1 MATSSRI
8 AATFSLILSTAL
20 GTSASLAHHSFA
32 MFDTTRHVELDAVV
46 QDFQW
51 TNPHCWVDVVAVE
64 KGGGSS
70 KWALE
75 AQSPA
80 MMHRKGWTRERLTPG
95 DKIKVSV
102 FPARDGSR
110 SGALRSATLSDG
122 SVLWAY
128 GSADH

>member
-1 MATSSRI
+1 
-8 AATFSLILSTAL
+8 
-20 GTSASLAHHSFA
+20 

-51 TNPHCWVDVVAVE
+51 TNPHCWVDVIALG

-70 KWALE
+70 KWSLE

-80 MMHRKGWTRERLTPG
+80 MMQRKGWTKLRVKPG
-95 DKIKVSV
+95 DRIKVSL
-102 FPARDGSR
+102 FPSRDGSR
-110 SGALRSATLSDG
+110 SGALRNATLSDG

-128 GSADH
+128 GGQDH